1 MTPSPHLLQSLLRS
15 RLLVRRAKATVGVG
29 ERRSNAKGSGMEFLD
44 YREYQPGD
52 DVRHLDAHL
61 FARTG
66 GHYVRQY
73 AVYQQLPITII
84 VDGSAS
90 MNFST
95 PTKFDFAR
103 CLASALAFVGLAGGD
118 AVQAA
123 VHTGGRLLW
132 SPLVRG
138 TRRAQ
143 VIFDWL
149 GAQRPAGAGFGHALA
164 TALPRLTHRGLVI
177 LISDWWLDD
186 FDADLKVLDLKFLGS
201 LRQEIVAVHVAAP
214 EELDPARLG
223 AGETRFVDAESGHEV
238 ELLIDQMVLDDY
250 KAALADWQDRLR
262 QQIRRHLG
270 RYLLVRSDAG
280 LDRLLL
286 QDWRRL
292 GLIS

>member
-1 MTPSPHLLQSLLRS
+1 MTPSPRLLQSLQRS
-15 RLLVRRAKATVGVG
+15 RLLVRSAKATVGIG
-29 ERRSNAKGSGMEFLD
+29 ERRSDAKGSGMEFLD

-52 DVRHLDAHL
+52 DLRHLDPHL

-66 GHYVRQY
+66 AHYIRQY

-103 CLASALAFVGLAGGD
+103 GLASALAFVGLTGGD
-118 AVQAA
+118 TVQVAIHA
-123 VHTGGRLLW
+123 GGRLLW

-138 TRRAQ
+138 ARRAP
-143 VIFDWL
+143 VIFNWL
-149 GAQRPAGAGFGHALA
+149 GAQQPGGSGFGEALA
-164 TALPRLTHRGLVI
+164 SALPRLTHRGLVI

-186 FDADLKVLDLKFLGS
+186 RDADLKVLGS

-223 AGETRFVDAESGHEV
+223 VGETRFVDAESGHEV
-238 ELLIDQMVLDDY
+238 ELLIDEEVLRDY
-250 KAALADWQDRLR
+250 KAALAIWQDRLR
-262 QQIRRHLG
+262 QGIRRLLG
-270 RYLLVRSDAG
+270 RYLMVRTDTN